1 MKSRS
6 VSITGATGFLGWR
19 IAETF
24 REQGWDVRA
33 VVRPRNAKPLP
44 AGVEPFGAPLEDPG
58 AIRRAIERSEVI
70 VHSAGV
76 VRAPT
81 PGAFDEGNVATTRA
95 VVEAANA
102 AGSRLVL
109 ISSQAA
115 FGSGTRAA
123 PACEDGEP
131 RPLTAYGRSK
141 LASEIVVRSAARV
154 PWTILRPSAVYG
166 PRDRGFLP
174 LFRMASRGWFLEI
187 ADPGAFFTLTHVDD
201 VARVAWLSA
210 ACDRA
215 HGRTLFVGH
224 PEPQRVEDLLRQLAA
239 IFDRPYRPWRMP
251 RVAVHAAAALGE
263 IAWKLGMKPLID
275 RSRLTEFR
283 AEGFVCDVTR
293 AREVLGFTAA
303 VPPGEG
309 LATTA
314 RWYRDHG
321 WV

>member
-6 VSITGATGFLGWR
+6 VSVTGATGFLGWR

-24 REQGWDVRA
+24 RDHGWDVRA

-44 AGVEPFGAPLEDPG
+44 ARVEPFAAPLDDP
-58 AIRRAIERSEVI
+58 AAVRRAVEGSEVI

-81 PGAFDEGNVATTRA
+81 PHAFDAGNVDTTRG

-109 ISSQAA
+109 ISSLAA
-115 FGSGTRAA
+115 FGSARRTA
-123 PACEDGEP
+123 PACEDVEP

-174 LFRMASRGWFLEI
+174 LFRMASRGWFLEV

-201 VARVAWLSA
+201 VARGAWLSA

-215 HGRTLFVGH
+215 HGKTLFVGH
-224 PEPQRVEDLLRQLAA
+224 PEPQRAEDLLRQLAA
-239 IFDRPYRPWRMP
+239 IFERPYRPWRMP
-251 RVAVHAAAALGE
+251 PVAVHAAAALGDV
-263 IAWKLGMKPLID
+263 AWKLGLTPLID
-275 RSRLTEFR
+275 RSRLAEFR

-293 AREVLGFTAA
+293 ARDVLGFTAA
-303 VPPGEG
+303 VPLKEG
-309 LATTA
+309 LARTA